1 MYLFSHVATS
11 IDMGF
16 LTIKRFL
23 QYSSDQYHFRMIL
36 NGTISMEDADG
47 KYILEKDD
55 IILIHPGIRYKFDS
69 ISDNQILDVSL
80 TCSLFESMIRP
91 GCQVV
96 CNSSIGRKSDYAK
109 LKNLLTDMIMAYQK
123 EDNNLQMCSLLYA
136 LIDCVNEYLLVP
148 ISSENSSSNELHH
161 AERIAKISNYINTN
175 YILPLNQQTLADHMF
190 LTPQYLSK
198 FIRQNFGMTFS
209 RYLNQVRLEH
219 ALEELKETDHSV
231 TTIAF
236 NNGFASTTAF
246 NKVFREFYN
255 TTPSAYRQNIMKP
268 SDSSDTAPYKQET
281 DLKSLFSPV
290 IDAKQSGSGVHLITM
305 DTARREPMK
314 SPWLQIL
321 NVGLAQNVL
330 SHNFYEIFLECQS
343 RFHFQYA
350 RFQNVF
356 SEKIFYRIPDTAVY
370 DFTNFDDVVNLFYRN
385 DICPFIE
392 LGDKPDKTSYDL
404 EHEHSIKDP
413 GQASVELS
421 CRLDALDALLKHSI
435 NRYGLDYVSRW
446 KFELWAEQ
454 DEYLVPLETPEEYLD
469 KFLSYK
475 AVIRKYLPTT
485 CLGGPGFNASGS
497 IENFLAILNG
507 FVRKKT
513 VPDFISIY
521 LFPYEPNINAG
532 PKDQADNAHF
542 QIISP
547 DPHRFRRTFQHIK
560 GLIRQTFPAR
570 IPLYVT
576 ECNSN
581 LSPEVFVP
589 NSAFQAAFVCKN
601 MLDLLHD
608 ADGIGYWIFSDI
620 SNEFVDPRPNNTAG
634 IGLIDNYGIKKPSY
648 FAYEFLSRLG
658 NELISKG
665 PGHIM
670 TSSYDNQF
678 QLLAFNYV
686 HYNKYYCINCREKIS
701 FWNTYTVFN
710 EAEPGTL
717 QFELTNLPQGRY
729 KIRKHILN
737 RQHGSFLDELL
748 NILEHGNST
757 PEELLYMMLNLQ
769 KPEVDYYKNICIPR
783 QDITY
788 ANCEEGNMMISIT
801 LDPHEVNYISISR
814 TL

>member
-1 MYLFSHVATS
+1 M
-11 IDMGF
+11 
-16 LTIKRFL
+16 
-23 QYSSDQYHFRMIL
+23 
-36 NGTISMEDADG
+36 
-47 KYILEKDD
+47 
-55 IILIHPGIRYKFDS
+55 
-69 ISDNQILDVSL
+69 
-80 TCSLFESMIRP
+80 
-91 GCQVV
+91 
-96 CNSSIGRKSDYAK
+96 
-109 LKNLLTDMIMAYQK
+109 
-123 EDNNLQMCSLLYA
+123 
-136 LIDCVNEYLLVP
+136 
-148 ISSENSSSNELHH
+148 
-161 AERIAKISNYINTN
+161 
-175 YILPLNQQTLADHMF
+175 
-190 LTPQYLSK
+190 
-198 FIRQNFGMTFS
+198 
-209 RYLNQVRLEH
+209 
-219 ALEELKETDHSV
+219 KETVHSV
-231 TTIAF
+231 TTIAC
-236 NNGFASTTAF
+236 NYCFASTTAF
-246 NKVFREFYN
+246 NEVFREFYN
-255 TTPSAYRQNIMKP
+255 TTPTAYRQNIPKP
-268 SDSSDTAPYKQET
+268 SDSIDMAAYKQET
-281 DLKSLFSPV
+281 DLKSLLSS
-290 IDAKQSGSGVHLITM
+290 DSDEKQSGSGVHLITM
-305 DTARREPMK
+305 DTSHREPMK
-314 SPWLQIL
+314 YPWLQIL
-321 NVGLAQNVL
+321 NVGLAQNIL
-330 SHNFYEIFLECQS
+330 SHNFYEIFTECQN

-370 DFTNFDDVVNLFYRN
+370 DYMNFDDVVNLFYRN

-507 FVRKKT
+507 FVRKKA

-608 ADGIGYWIFSDI
+608 ADGIGYWIFTDI

-710 EAEPGTL
+710 EAEQSTL

-801 LDPHEVNYISISR
+801 LDPHEVNYISISK